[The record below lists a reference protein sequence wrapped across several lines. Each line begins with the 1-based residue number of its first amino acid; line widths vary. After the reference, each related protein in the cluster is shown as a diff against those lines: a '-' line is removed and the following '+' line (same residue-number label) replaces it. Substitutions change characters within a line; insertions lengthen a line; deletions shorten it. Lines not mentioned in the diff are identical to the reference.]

1 MFKPT
6 KAKTPEEYIKMI
18 DEPRRTEIQKL
29 YDFIK
34 QTLPGEKPFILYGMI
49 GFVPYHYKSSSGRE
63 GDWCVIALASQKNYI
78 SVYVCASNGK
88 QYVAEK
94 YKKDLPKTSIGKS
107 CIRFKKTADIDLTVL
122 KKVILDGV
130 KTAKSSGFAL

>member
-63 GDWCVIALASQKNYI
+63 RIGVSSRSPVRKTISQSMSVLLTGSNMLQKNTKKIYQ
-78 SVYVCASNGK
+78 K
-88 QYVAEK
+88 QVSAKAAYA
-94 YKKDLPKTSIGKS
+94 
-107 CIRFKKTADIDLTVL
+107 L
-122 KKVILDGV
+122 KKQLILI
-130 KTAKSSGFAL
+130 